1 MVSVQKGFTKT
12 IWLNSKLEMKLKNDS
27 IFEKIGQTVSL
38 NLMLEK
44 DINAL
49 NAFSGEDLLNIDKCI
64 HEIRKSLKSISAIL
78 FLYEF
83 QFDQTLYLNWK
94 FKIKSLAK
102 QYEIVREH
110 FIYLQIFSKVEDEL
124 KDIEKGDLVEI
135 RNHLEPKYNQILINN
150 FVGKET
156 ILNWNEAILK
166 IIESIQNLHIN
177 SDFKLLKRRLLKSY
191 QKSNKLFEKLS
202 LNSSSDEFHQF
213 RKWCKRL
220 YFQQVAFN
228 RLGFEKT
235 SKQNRKLY
243 KLTEYLGKE
252 HDLNLFYQYLSFHF
266 AILSQLSR
274 SYFNRRIRKLRKN
287 ILMVYPQINY

>member
-1 MVSVQKGFTKT
+1 MGSVQKGFTKT

-38 NLMLEK
+38 NLMLVK
-44 DINAL
+44 DFNKL
-49 NAFSGEDLLNIDKCI
+49 NAFSGEDLLDIDKCI

-78 FLYEF
+78 FLFEF
-83 QFDQTLYLNWK
+83 QFDQALYVNWK
-94 FKIKSLAK
+94 FNIKSLAK

-110 FIYLQIFSKVEDEL
+110 FIYLQILSKIDNEL
-124 KDIEKGDLVEI
+124 KDIEKGDLAEI
-135 RNHLEPKYNQILINN
+135 RNQLESKYNHILLNN
-150 FVGKET
+150 FIGEET
-156 ILNWNEAILK
+156 IRNWNEAILK
-166 IIESIQNLHIN
+166 IIEAIQNLHIN
-177 SDFKLLKRRLLKSY
+177 SDLKLLKRRLLKGY

-202 LNSSSDEFHQF
+202 LNSSTDEFHQF
-213 RKWCKRL
+213 RKCCKRL

-228 RLGFEKT
+228 RLGFEKN
-235 SKQNRKLY
+235 SKQNKKLY

-252 HDLNLFYQYLSFHF
+252 HDLNLFYQYLSFNF
-266 AILSQLSR
+266 TILSQLSR